1 MSHRKTLSRLTVA
14 SLAAAA
20 LAAPAA
26 TAKPIDP
33 TGASAADMHR
43 GTETAPPVRH
53 PRALAP
59 PTWPEDSLPVNR
71 APAQTVDAGGGGD
84 DAVLALVIGGALV
97 LAGGSALTAVRHR
110 AHTAH

>member
-26 TAKPIDP
+26 MAKPIDP
-33 TGASAADMHR
+33 TGPSAADMHR

-53 PRALAP
+53 PRALP
-59 PTWPEDSLPVNR
+59 PPDSLPINR
-71 APAQTVDAGGGGD
+71 APAQTVDAGGAGD

-97 LAGGSALTAVRHR
+97 LGGGATLTAARHR